1 MSDRKH
7 SNIPDKQD
15 TGRQAVGKPMG
26 RPMRPGG
33 RGGGHHAMM
42 AGEKAKDFK
51 ASIKRLLTY
60 LSPYKL
66 AITAVLLF
74 AIFSTVFTIV
84 GPRILAKAIDEL
96 YSGLVRIISGKPEG
110 IRFDYIGRVLLILL
124 GLYGISAAFSYLQGF
139 IMADVSTTV
148 SYRLR
153 NAIGQK
159 INKLPLSFF
168 DKVSQGEILS
178 RVTND
183 VDLLNNSLSQSIT
196 QIISSATTMLGVLIM
211 MLSLSWKMTLVAL
224 GMLPLSLLLVLSVV
238 KRSQKYFRKQQ
249 EYLGHVNGHIE
260 EMYGGHVVMKAFNGE
275 EKSVKEFEKYNSQL
289 YDSAWKSQ
297 FISSLM
303 MPMMRFVGNLG
314 YVVICILGAYL
325 TTIGAMTVGGIQ
337 AFIQYVRSFTQ
348 PINDIANISNILQQI
363 AAAAERIF
371 EFLDEE
377 EEKENN
383 IKAYINTGF
392 DKENEPLS
400 KVDIRG
406 NVDFINVH
414 FGYSPDKIVINDF
427 SASIKEGQKVAI
439 VGPTGAGK
447 TTIVKLLMRF
457 YEVNDGAILLDG
469 HDIRDFSRNDLRSV
483 FGMVLQ
489 DTWLYNGTIMDNI
502 RYGRLDATDE
512 EVIKAAK
519 AAQVDHFVRTLPDSY
534 NMVINE
540 EASNVSQGQKQLLT
554 IARAILADPK
564 ILILDEATSSV
575 DTRTEVYIQKAM
587 YNLMKGRTSFVIAH
601 RLSTIKD
608 SDLILCM
615 NEGDIVE
622 QGTHE
627 ELLKMNGFY
636 ASMYYSQ
643 FEGKTA

>member
-7 SNIPDKQD
+7 SNIPNKQD

-74 AIFSTVFTIV
+74 AILSTVFTIV

-260 EMYGGHVVMKAFNGE
+260 EMYGDHVVMKAFNGE

-377 EEKENN
+377 EEKEDN
-383 IKAYINTGF
+383 IKAYINTGS

-534 NMVINE
+534 NMVLNE

>member
-74 AIFSTVFTIV
+74 AILSTVFTIV

-238 KRSQKYFRKQQ
+238 KRSQKHFRKQQ

-377 EEKENN
+377 EEKEDN

-534 NMVINE
+534 NMVLNE

-636 ASMYYSQ
+636 ANMYYSQ

>member
-110 IRFDYIGRVLLILL
+110 IRIDYIGRVLLILL

-427 SASIKEGQKVAI
+427 SAIIKEGQKVAI

-534 NMVINE
+534 NMVLNE

>member
-110 IRFDYIGRVLLILL
+110 IRIDYIGRVLLILL

>member
-74 AIFSTVFTIV
+74 AILSTVFTIV

-377 EEKENN
+377 EEKEDN

-512 EVIKAAK
+512 EVIKATK

-534 NMVINE
+534 NMVLNE

-627 ELLKMNGFY
+627 ELLKMNDFY

>member
-74 AIFSTVFTIV
+74 AILSTVFTIV

-377 EEKENN
+377 EEKEDN

-534 NMVINE
+534 NMVLNE

-575 DTRTEVYIQKAM
+575 DTRTEVYIHKAM

-636 ASMYYSQ
+636 ANMYYSQ

>member
-110 IRFDYIGRVLLILL
+110 IRIDYIGRVLLILL

-534 NMVINE
+534 NMVLNE

>member
-74 AIFSTVFTIV
+74 AILSTVFTIV

-414 FGYSPDKIVINDF
+414 FGYSPDKTVINDF
-427 SASIKEGQKVAI
+427 SASIKEGQKIAI

-534 NMVINE
+534 NMVLNE

>member
-74 AIFSTVFTIV
+74 AILSTVFTIV

-238 KRSQKYFRKQQ
+238 KRSQKHFRKQQ

-260 EMYGGHVVMKAFNGE
+260 EMYGGHVVMKVFNGE

-314 YVVICILGAYL
+314 YVVICILGAYF

-377 EEKENN
+377 EEKEDN
-383 IKAYINTGF
+383 IKAYINTGS

-489 DTWLYNGTIMDNI
+489 DTWLYNSTIMDNI

-534 NMVINE
+534 NMVLNE

>member
-74 AIFSTVFTIV
+74 AILSTVFTIV

-377 EEKENN
+377 EEKEDN

-519 AAQVDHFVRTLPDSY
+519 TAQVDHFVRTLPDSY
-534 NMVINE
+534 NMVLNE

>member
-74 AIFSTVFTIV
+74 AILSTVFTIV

-110 IRFDYIGRVLLILL
+110 IRIDYIGRVLLILL

-534 NMVINE
+534 NMVLNE

>member
-74 AIFSTVFTIV
+74 AILSTVFTIV

-260 EMYGGHVVMKAFNGE
+260 EMYGGHVVMKVFNGE

-377 EEKENN
+377 EEKEDN

-392 DKENEPLS
+392 DKKNEPLS

-534 NMVINE
+534 NMVLNE

>member
-7 SNIPDKQD
+7 SNIPNKQD

-74 AIFSTVFTIV
+74 AILSTVFTIV

-260 EMYGGHVVMKAFNGE
+260 EMYGGHVVMKVFNGE

-377 EEKENN
+377 EEKEDN
-383 IKAYINTGF
+383 IKAYINTGS

-534 NMVINE
+534 NMVLNE

>member
-74 AIFSTVFTIV
+74 AILSTVFTIV

-260 EMYGGHVVMKAFNGE
+260 EMYGGHVVMKVFNGE

-377 EEKENN
+377 EEKEDN

-512 EVIKAAK
+512 EVIKATK

-534 NMVINE
+534 NMVLNE

>member
-7 SNIPDKQD
+7 SNIPNKQD

-502 RYGRLDATDE
+502 RYGRLDAIDE
-512 EVIKAAK
+512 EVIKATK

-534 NMVINE
+534 NMVLNE

>member
-7 SNIPDKQD
+7 SNIPNKQD

-74 AIFSTVFTIV
+74 AILSTVFTIV

-519 AAQVDHFVRTLPDSY
+519 TAQVDHFVRTLPDSY
-534 NMVINE
+534 NMVLNE

>member
-7 SNIPDKQD
+7 SNIPNKQD

-74 AIFSTVFTIV
+74 AILSTVFTIV

-377 EEKENN
+377 EEKEDN

-534 NMVINE
+534 NMVLNE

-636 ASMYYSQ
+636 ANMYYSQ

>member
-26 RPMRPGG
+26 RPMRPSG

-74 AIFSTVFTIV
+74 AILSTVFTIV

-377 EEKENN
+377 EEKEDN

-512 EVIKAAK
+512 EVIKATK

-534 NMVINE
+534 NMVLNE